1 MDFIKTVK
9 DIMDKQYA
17 EVKKNINIEL
27 KDRTSSEIESMTKEV
42 MTDTF
47 TKSETESK
55 DEEEN

>member
-42 MTDTF
+42 MADTF